1 MCRRTIYC
9 NECQIKN
16 CAQNRPSIRT
26 QIRTRVDGPL
36 ASHFHCFQ
44 IGTAAA
50 KSSRF
55 LELPFFFSFGFSDNR
70 RFCCSEGSRC
80 DHAACCL
87 FPRPRTQLLLRLTLR
102 QGDKKVVCDSTG
114 LGKNLSHVE
123 NGVLPRLT

>member
-55 LELPFFFSFGFSDNR
+55 LELPFFFRLAFPTTVVFVVPRAADVITLPAASFPGRARN
-70 RFCCSEGSRC
+70 CC
-80 DHAACCL
+80 
-87 FPRPRTQLLLRLTLR
+87 
-102 QGDKKVVCDSTG
+102 
-114 LGKNLSHVE
+114 
-123 NGVLPRLT
+123 